1 MEPASP
7 FLVYSPQ
14 SIMTRRPPSRALA
27 TPRTTLLLVVC
38 LALAATTSACKT
50 KDVHDAEAK
59 GDIAFLEADLSPEST
74 QALGRLGDNNPR
86 ALAQVETR
94 AKQGDVNAY
103 LAAWQAHVRGASW
116 STALLRGALSDPT
129 RAVVAQAALPRKDP
143 RSADFV
149 PEIEA
154 SFGAVQG
161 PDSRKLGA
169 LLSSLGAASKAPV
182 ARSLAKPK
190 TRAAICEAL
199 SSPDTSA
206 EALAAFRDAK
216 PEERD
221 DAACTALAAARA
233 QTDDETLGWL
243 ATKAEPGLLTAASR
257 RGTLDCNRAA
267 KLWQQALGSRLPDA
281 HPALS
286 QELVASTRRCT
297 STHDPV
303 LAKALTDAEESRAWV
318 VTAFDP
324 QDALFA
330 RLDKT
335 CEAMKVTALGG
346 LGISVRVRERA
357 RDAVARGCSVGKKP

>member
-1 MEPASP
+1 
-7 FLVYSPQ
+7 
-14 SIMTRRPPSRALA
+14 MTRFFSSRAQA
-27 TPRTTLLLVVC
+27 APRTTVLLVC
-38 LALAATTSACKT
+38 LLVTAATSACKT

-59 GDIAFLEADLSPEST
+59 GDIAFLEADSSPEST
-74 QALGRLGDNNPR
+74 QALGRLGDKNPR
-86 ALAQVETR
+86 ALAQLETR

-143 RSADFV
+143 RSADFL

-154 SFGAVQG
+154 TFGALQG
-161 PDSRKLGA
+161 PDARKLGA
-169 LLSSLGAASKAPV
+169 LLASLGAASKAPV
-182 ARSLAKPK
+182 ARALAKPK
-190 TRAAICEAL
+190 TRTAICEAL
-199 SSPDTSA
+199 SSPDASA
-206 EALAAFRDAK
+206 EAISAFRTAK

-221 DAACTALAAARA
+221 DAACTALAATRA
-233 QTDDETLGWL
+233 QTDDETLTWL

-257 RGTLDCNRAA
+257 RATLDCNRAA
-267 KLWQQALGSRLPDA
+267 KLWQEALGSRLPDA

-303 LAKALTDAEESRAWV
+303 LAKALADAEESRAWV